1 MADYELLKKVLAI
14 SGIFV
19 PRKKHDSSYSH
30 RIAQL
35 LLAPR
40 AVVG

>member
-1 MADYELLKKVLAI
+1 LKKVLAI

-19 PRKKHDSSYSH
+19 PRKKHDSSYSR

-35 LLAPR
+35 LMAPWV
-40 AVVG
+40 AVG